1 MGTVIAIDPGREKCG
16 LAVVNDEGALLRK
29 ILPPHEIA
37 ALVADLLARY
47 STDTVVIGDGTHG
60 STLAEMVRD
69 ASPARIEFVDESHT
83 TLEARARYYEENP
96 PRGLLRLIPRGML
109 APSEPVDDL
118 VAVILGERYLA
129 AKDAEA
135 SRT

>member
-1 MGTVIAIDPGREKCG
+1 MRTVIAIDPGREKCG
-16 LAVVNDEGALLRK
+16 LAVVSDEGDLLRK
-29 ILPPHEIA
+29 ILPPQE
-37 ALVADLLARY
+37 VAPFVTDLMARY

-60 STLAEMVRD
+60 RAIAETVRG

-83 TLEARARYYEENP
+83 TLEARGRYYEENP

-109 APSEPVDDL
+109 FPSKPVDDL

-129 AKDAEA
+129 AEDGEA
-135 SRT
+135 SHS